1 MKLNKL
7 PPLCRGFFI
16 GDLTYF
22 NVDDIIKGFIT
33 FFFMAENMRPHEVL
47 RALKELRKEWR
58 KQNFSYTSSQKAR
71 YQELLLLRRA
81 RVQQLLHG

>member
-1 MKLNKL
+1 M
-7 PPLCRGFFI
+7 
-16 GDLTYF
+16 
-22 NVDDIIKGFIT
+22 V
-33 FFFMAENMRPHEVL
+33 ENMKPHEVL

-81 RVQQLLHG
+81 RVHQMLHG